1 MDDAVPASVMREDAG
16 APVSV
21 DAFRDTLLLRAIHE
35 AGDLAETLER
45 IHKKPGLIMSPEQLD
60 AIDVMSDKLN
70 DHVRHGTAQVRQVLA
85 AAAAAAAAAT
95 AESAA
100 DSKISGPEAHL

>member
-1 MDDAVPASVMREDAG
+1 MEDAVPAAVMREDAG

-45 IHKKPGLIMSPEQLD
+45 IHKNPGLITSPEQLD
-60 AIDVMSDKLN
+60 VIDATSDKLN

-85 AAAAAAAAAT
+85 AAAAAAAAT